1 MAVCQLNQDIL
12 LSTACGYS
20 LKQITDLYLANY
32 SDVTATTIGKPIDE
46 TTTGVEV
53 LAITT
58 TGVEV
63 LTITMKANAKFYHIE
78 PAKDS
83 ATYDDALQVGD
94 GGSKYRTSTVTFN
107 ISGAYTPNMV
117 DVIDALSLGRYIIVA
132 KLSDGTYV
140 MFGRLTP
147 MEANATSLQSAA
159 EATGF
164 NGITVTFTN
173 NNTEAPLPLSK
184 AAINT
189 VLGTTGA

>member
-1 MAVCQLNQDIL
+1 MAVCLLNKDIL
-12 LSTACGYS
+12 QSTACGYS

-32 SDVTATTIGKPIDE
+32 SDVTATTIGKPTE
-46 TTTGVEV
+46 PAE
-53 LAITT
+53 A

-63 LTITMKANAKFYHIE
+63 LTITLNASAKFYHIE

-107 ISGAYTPNMV
+107 ISGTYTPDMV
-117 DVIDALSLGRYIIVA
+117 DVIDALSLGRYVIVA
-132 KLSDGTYV
+132 KLSDGTYI

-173 NNTEAPLPLSK
+173 NNTEAPLPLSE
-184 AAINT
+184 AAVAT
-189 VLGTTGA
+189 VLGSAKP

>member
-1 MAVCQLNQDIL
+1 MAVCLLNQDIL

-32 SDVTATTIGKPIDE
+32 SDVTATTIGKP
-46 TTTGVEV
+46 TGE
-53 LAITT
+53 AEA

-63 LTITMKANAKFYHIE
+63 LTITMKADGKFYHIE

-107 ISGAYTPNMV
+107 ISGAYTPDMV

-173 NNTEAPLPLSK
+173 NNTEAPLPLS
-184 AAINT
+184 ADAIKT
-189 VLGTTGA
+189 VLGEAGA